1 MKRIFLTGASSG
13 IGRAIAERLTSD
25 GHEVWG
31 TAREV
36 SRLPQLN
43 NFHPVALD
51 LADSRSIIEGF
62 ATAGEIDVLINNA
75 GSGHFGPAEL
85 MPLDALRDE
94 FETLV
99 FSHVQLVQLALS
111 GMRER
116 GSGMIINVT
125 SLASRLPVPF
135 MASYNAAKAAMAAF
149 TMTLQLETRKSG
161 VRIVDLQPAD
171 IRTDFNRAAKKFGLD
186 AAGFRARAARA
197 WKVCDHNMENAPG
210 PELVAKRVS
219 ELIATDNPPPRVT
232 VGDFFQSRIAPLI
245 IRFLPMRLQ
254 LWGIAKYY
262 GI

>member
-1 MKRIFLTGASSG
+1 LKRIFLTGASSG

-31 TAREV
+31 TARDV
-36 SRLPQLN
+36 SRLPQPN
-43 NFHPVALD
+43 QFHPVAMD
-51 LADSRSIIEGF
+51 LCNAQSVADAFGSCG
-62 ATAGEIDVLINNA
+62 AIDVLINNA
-75 GSGHFGPAEL
+75 GGGHFGPAEL
-85 MPLDALRDE
+85 MPLEELRAE

-99 FSHVQLVQLALS
+99 FSHVQLVQLALP

-149 TMTLQLETRKSG
+149 TMTLQLEIRTSG

-171 IRTDFNRAAKKFGLD
+171 IRTDFNRSAKKFALD
-186 AAGFRARAARA
+186 APGFRARVAKA
-197 WKVCDHNMENAPG
+197 WQVCDHNMENAPG

-219 ELIATDNPPPRVT
+219 ELIAADDPPPRTT
-232 VGDFFQSRIAPLI
+232 VGDFFQSGIAPLI
-245 IRFLPMRLQ
+245 IRFLPMRVQ

>member
-13 IGRAIAERLTSD
+13 IGRAIAERLTNE
-25 GHEVWG
+25 GHDVWG
-31 TAREV
+31 TARDV

-43 NFHPVALD
+43 RFHSVALD
-51 LADSRSIIEGF
+51 LGDSQSVANAF
-62 ATAGEIDVLINNA
+62 ASAGEIDVLINNA

-85 MPLDALRDE
+85 MPLDELRAE

-99 FSHVQLVQLALS
+99 FSHVQLMQLALT

-116 GSGMIINVT
+116 GNGMIINVT

-149 TMTLQLETRKSG
+149 TMSMQLETRNSG
-161 VRIVDLQPAD
+161 VRIVDFQPAD
-171 IRTDFNRAAKKFGLD
+171 IRTDFNRAAKKFAMD
-186 AAGFRARAARA
+186 APGFRARAAKA
-197 WKVCDHNMENAPG
+197 WQVCDHNMQNAPG

-219 ELIATDNPPPRVT
+219 ELIANDDPPPRIT
-232 VGDFFQSRIAPLI
+232 VGDFFQSGVAPLI

>member
-13 IGRAIAERLTSD
+13 IGRAIAETLTNS
-25 GHEVWG
+25 GHEVWA
-31 TAREV
+31 TSRDP

-43 NFHPVALD
+43 NFHPIALD
-51 LADSRSIIEGF
+51 LSDSDSINDAF
-62 ATAGEIDVLINNA
+62 AQAGEVDVLINNA
-75 GSGHFGPAEL
+75 GGGHFGPAEL
-85 MPLDALRDE
+85 MPLEELRDE
-94 FETLV
+94 FQTLV
-99 FSHVQLVQLALS
+99 FGHVQLVQLALG

-135 MASYNAAKAAMAAF
+135 MASYNAAKAAMASF
-149 TMTLQLETRKSG
+149 TMTLQLEMRNSG

-171 IRTDFNRAAKKFGLD
+171 IRTDFNRSAKKFALD
-186 AAGFRARAARA
+186 AHGYRARAAKSWRT
-197 WKVCDHNMENAPG
+197 CDHNMQNAPG

-219 ELIATDNPPPRVT
+219 ELIMSENPPPRVT
-232 VGDFFQSRIAPLI
+232 VGDFFQSSIAPFI